1 MRFSPT
7 TQEKLADEATQ
18 SIIVAGR
25 GSWSRALVD
34 GAPPTDPGRLA
45 DAIAERLRV
54 LGRPAVRVR
63 AADFLRPASLRF
75 ERGREDPD
83 ARYEAWL
90 DEGALRREVLD
101 PLGPGGS
108 GRVLPSLWD
117 AAADRATR
125 AAYVSLPEGGVVVVD
140 GELLLGR
147 GLPHE
152 VSVHLSMTPAALAR
166 RTDEAWALP
175 AYARYDAEVDP
186 LAVADIAARVD
197 DPRRPARRLSAI
209 G

>member
-7 TQEKLADEATQ
+7 TQEKLADETAEL
-18 SIIVAGR
+18 IIVSGR
-25 GSWSRALVD
+25 GEWSRALVD
-34 GAPPTDPGRLA
+34 GAPPTSPGALA
-45 DAIAERLRV
+45 DAVADRLRV
-54 LGRPAVRVR
+54 LGRPVVRVR
-63 AADFLRPASLRF
+63 AGDFLRPASLRF

-83 ARYEAWL
+83 ARYEGWL

-101 PLGPGGS
+101 PLSPGGS

-117 AAADRATR
+117 AVADRATR
-125 AAYVSLPEGGVVVVD
+125 AGYVEVPAGGVVVVD

-166 RTDEAWALP
+166 RLEEAWALP
-175 AYARYDAEVDP
+175 AYARYEVEVDP
-186 LAVADIAARVD
+186 LMTADIAARVD
-197 DPRRPARRLSAI
+197 DPRRPARRV

>member
-7 TQEKLADEATQ
+7 SQEKLADTAAEMIT
-18 SIIVAGR
+18 VAGV
-25 GSWSRALVD
+25 GGWVRALVD
-34 GAPPTDPGRLA
+34 GAPPTAPGDLA
-45 DAIAERLRV
+45 DLIAERLRV
-54 LGRPAVRVR
+54 LGRPVVRVR
-63 AADFLRPASLRF
+63 AGDFLRPASLRF

-101 PLGPGGS
+101 PLGPGGT

-117 AAADRATR
+117 AVADRATR
-125 AAYVSLPEGGVVVVD
+125 AAYVALPPGGVVVVD

-152 VSVHLSMTPAALAR
+152 LSVHLSMTPAALAR
-166 RTDEAWALP
+166 RTAEPWALP
-175 AYARYDAEVDP
+175 ADARYGAVVDP
-186 LAVADIAARVD
+186 LACADLAARVD
-197 DPRRPARRLSAI
+197 DPRRPALRLSAT

>member
-1 MRFSPT
+1 MRFLPT
-7 TQEKLADEATQ
+7 TQEKLAADVAEL
-18 SIIVAGR
+18 IILDGHR
-25 GSWSRALVD
+25 PWSRVLVD
-34 GAPPTDPGRLA
+34 GAPPTAPGDLA
-45 DAIAERLRV
+45 DAVAERLRV
-54 LGRPAVRVR
+54 LGRPVVRVR

-83 ARYEAWL
+83 ARYEGWL

-101 PLGPGGS
+101 PVIP

-117 AAADRATR
+117 AVADRATR
-125 AAYVSLPEGGVVVVD
+125 AGYVELPEGGVVVVD

-152 VSVHLSMTPAALAR
+152 LSVHLSLSPAALAR
-166 RTDEAWALP
+166 RVDEPWALP
-175 AYARYDAEVDP
+175 AYARYEAEVDP
-186 LAVADIAARVD
+186 LTTADVAARVD
-197 DPRRPARRLSAI
+197 DPRRPALRLSAT